1 MPIFLSNI
9 TNGDGDK
16 ANEENEVLTD
26 IQNSSI
32 ASEGASA
39 TVCETTDA
47 PAKSSLA
54 LASGAAH
61 PQVLHDSLESNQR
74 DSALVDWWLLL

>member
-1 MPIFLSNI
+1 MPIFLSSI
-9 TNGDGDK
+9 TNGGDGDK
-16 ANEENEVLTD
+16 ANEENEVLND

-47 PAKSSLA
+47 PAKSSLG

-61 PQVLHDSLESNQR
+61 PQVLHDSLES
-74 DSALVDWWLLL
+74 STLVDWWLLL